1 MNNSSPVNLKT
12 LRKWSNS
19 LKKHLKNI
27 LTKLTKEEIE
37 NLNSIKEIK
46 ILIKCLLAKKILDP
60 TNIIAVNF

>member
-37 NLNSIKEIK
+37 NLK
-46 ILIKCLLAKKILDP
+46 LY
-60 TNIIAVNF
+60 

>member
-19 LKKHLKNI
+19 LKKYLKNI

-37 NLNSIKEIK
+37 NLK
-46 ILIKCLLAKKILDP
+46 LY
-60 TNIIAVNF
+60 